1 MFVPFGII
9 EITIISATLHDC
21 QTDQVPSVQ
30 DDMIVQRKDV
40 EFHVYSYRALPVLP
54 SLPFPSF
61 PGDRWGGVVAPRC
74 AKLSP
79 TLHGFPLC
87 SSLSSSLATAK
98 QRHHHQQQRRHHD
111 STLGS
116 LGSHSAFHVL
126 ERCSKG
132 TRWGFI
138 IADLPTLL
146 RCHSLGSH
154 MPRWGATCHM
164 LGVQRVRCG
173 ANTAWVSSSLGVL
186 LLRCGCH
193 AGRRGTRWGM
203 T

>member
-1 MFVPFGII
+1 MFVLFS
-9 EITIISATLHDC
+9 T
-21 QTDQVPSVQ
+21 PSDRNVRFS
-30 DDMIVQRKDV
+30 IRKNRFSIRIFDKV
-40 EFHVYSYRALPVLP
+40 RAPTP
-54 SLPFPSF
+54 NKTKK
-61 PGDRWGGVVAPRC
+61 RAAPRC

-186 LLRCGCH
+186 SLRCGCH
-193 AGRRGTRWGM
+193 AGRKGTRWGM

>member
-1 MFVPFGII
+1 MYIPNV
-9 EITIISATLHDC
+9 
-21 QTDQVPSVQ
+21 
-30 DDMIVQRKDV
+30 
-40 EFHVYSYRALPVLP
+40 
-54 SLPFPSF
+54 PFPSHPPSF
-61 PGDRWGGVVAPRC
+61 PFLPWGQVGWGGGADGGSCREPNIARVSIMLVTIVIVSNG
-74 AKLSP
+74 K
-79 TLHGFPLC
+79 
-87 SSLSSSLATAK
+87 K
-98 QRHHHQQQRRHHD
+98 QHHHRQQQRRHRD

-154 MPRWGATCHM
+154 M
-164 LGVQRVRCG
+164 LGFQRVRCG
-173 ANTAWVSSSLGVL
+173 ANTAWVSSSLGAPL
-186 LLRCGCH
+186 LGCGCH